1 MYFLLKTYFINLSLI
16 FFPGNSSWRV
26 GGGLLSWK
34 SKQEGGG
41 GGLLSWKFRQEGGLV
56 LEEIQVRGE
65 VKNNPIHQGVW
76 IVSGISQWNFFFH

>member
-34 SKQEGGG
+34 SKQEWGEGVFCLGNPSRRQGRGSFVLEIQAGGG
-41 GGLLSWKFRQEGGLV
+41 SCASGNPGERGG
-56 LEEIQVRGE
+56 
-65 VKNNPIHQGVW
+65 
-76 IVSGISQWNFFFH
+76 